1 MKKTITLNTE
11 QTNVLAEVVEYA
23 IDQLDMDNMTALA
36 LLKEVQAMLP
46 EPTDRVIQW
55 DYEEIVVTNLVN
67 DTFLSM
73 TY

>member
-1 MKKTITLNTE
+1 MTITLNTE

-46 EPTDRVIQW
+46 TATDRVIQ
-55 DYEEIVVTNLVN
+55 
-67 DTFLSM
+67 
-73 TY
+73 

>member
-1 MKKTITLNTE
+1 MTITLNTE

-46 EPTDRVIQW
+46 TATDRVIQW
-55 DYEEIVVTNLVN
+55 DYEEIVVTNVVN